1 MTLQA
6 IKTPEIGRFI
16 ACKVNF
22 FILYIIYN
30 YPKANGT
37 KHGEK
42 RCYDIE
48 NGRIYYF
55 SVTAPKFAKHEFAT
69 VSLYCSLHS

>member
-1 MTLQA
+1 MPEKRG
-6 IKTPEIGRFI
+6 KT
-16 ACKVNF
+16 
-22 FILYIIYN
+22 
-30 YPKANGT
+30 
-37 KHGEK
+37 HGEK

-55 SVTAPKFAKHEFAT
+55 SVTTSKLAKHEFAT